1 MLLTAKPQELPKDS
15 ARSQLMSKPAEL
27 PDKPSRVQSRLLRV
41 FVLQLAL
48 ISLITVAGIFA
59 ASLVAERI
67 LVNKALVGEASY
79 FWNKRG
85 QDAQFPLPNTLNLQS
100 WFASG
105 SRKLQIPASL
115 AALPVGQH
123 RVMVAGDDRIVYVSE
138 RDGDTLYLLFQDE
151 TVSNLAFY
159 FGVVPLAIVLLVMY
173 TLAFL
178 AYWLSKRAVSPI
190 ARLVDYIEHFDFN
203 ARDVSELD
211 LAQLRGPRDSETLV
225 LAQALEHFVER
236 SKTSIERER
245 NFTRY
250 ASHELRTPIAVI
262 QGSIASL
269 ELVEHEG
276 AAGRAVARIKRTS
289 GHMAQLINSLLL
301 LARDR
306 NVDDATVAV
315 DVVQLVEQLV
325 DEMQTLQPKENV
337 SVAFE
342 TQTHLVVDAPV
353 AVLSIVLGNIL
364 RNAWKYTDQG
374 TITVNITEN
383 EVSVSDTGTGLTEL
397 QQERI
402 FEPFYRIQQGSVEA
416 TEPNSGSGSSTRTEL
431 PAQPRPYRMEQVEGL
446 GLGLAIV
453 KHFCDIY
460 GWRLSLSSQVNVGS
474 CFNLSFEANW

>member
-1 MLLTAKPQELPKDS
+1 MATERDTQG
-15 ARSQLMSKPAEL
+15 
-27 PDKPSRVQSRLLRV
+27 KPSRVQSRLLRV

-79 FWNKRG
+79 FWNQRAE
-85 QDAQFPLPNTLNLQS
+85 DPQFPLPNTLNLQS
-100 WFASG
+100 WFASSAG
-105 SRKLQIPASL
+105 KRQIPASL
-115 AALPVGQH
+115 AALPIGQH
-123 RVMVAGDDRIVYVSE
+123 KVMVAGDDRIVYVSE
-138 RDGDTLYLLFQDE
+138 RDGDKLYLLFQDE

-159 FGVVPLAIVLLVMY
+159 FGVVPLAFVLMVMY
-173 TLAFL
+173 SLAFL

-190 ARLVDYIEHFDFN
+190 ARLVDYIEGFDFN
-203 ARDVSELD
+203 ARDASELD
-211 LAQLRGPRDSETLV
+211 LAQLPGSKDSETLV

-269 ELVEHEG
+269 ELVKHDG

-301 LARDR
+301 LARDQ
-306 NVDDATVAV
+306 NIDDATVAV
-315 DVVQLVEQLV
+315 DVVQLVEQLI
-325 DEMQTLQPKENV
+325 DEMQTLQPSDKV
-337 SVAFE
+337 TVALE
-342 TQTHLVVDAPV
+342 TQMQLIVDAPV
-353 AVLSIVLGNIL
+353 AVVSIVLGNIL

-374 TITVNITEN
+374 KITVRISEH
-383 EVSVSDTGTGLTEL
+383 EVSIGDTGSGLTEI
-397 QQERI
+397 QQQRI
-402 FEPFYRIQQGSVEA
+402 FEPFYRIEQADASMPESSSGKPVKEPAGQSMA
-416 TEPNSGSGSSTRTEL
+416 T
-431 PAQPRPYRMEQVEGL
+431 RPQLMDHVEGL

-460 GWRLSLSSQVNVGS
+460 GWRLSVSSQVDVGS
-474 CFNLSFEANW
+474 CFVLRFDADNE